1 MRCVFTDVY
10 FVIHLTDIRVV
21 DQYLSP
27 VMDIHLEGAVHP
39 VNHSDP
45 LLDSSLLEPP
55 LLLTHIT
62 IINHLSTGLLLLI
75 ILRIQGMCGC
85 VYLMLL

>member
-21 DQYLSP
+21 DRYLSP

-62 IINHLSTGLLLLI
+62 IINHLSTGLLLLT
-75 ILRIQGMCGC
+75 ILRIQGMCGVC
-85 VYLMLL
+85 I